1 MRERSDWTFNKHEKA
16 AASVGVLITSSEMA
30 EEFNAMVVKIKA
42 TSLLFDYI
50 GSVANGGIIK
60 RVLD

>member
-1 MRERSDWTFNKHEKA
+1 M
-16 AASVGVLITSSEMA
+16 GVLITSSAMA